1 MKRNIKE
8 EIDRELSYIQADE
21 QKLQNILERRPE
33 QHRGI
38 SKARVALCVMLLALL
53 ASVPVSASVLRTI
66 RGTTRITEENRE
78 LVGQKQY
85 AVSEDAEEGIGQEHA
100 GTEMP
105 EVSPYMTAEAASEQT
120 DGIIREI
127 GLDQEGNPCLYDGQ
141 IITVIELNEASEGKS
156 WKIEPLLSGNGDV
169 TVFARGNGEGWYLK
183 EGQTLTLR
191 YRIDPSEVFGGDVEN
206 GETMSV
212 GYICN
217 HTFQSAQLHVKA
229 KEFSYTLRAP
239 EDGVYYFYNEN
250 FSAGY
255 IYLSEGEIAA
265 GEQGR

>member
-53 ASVPVSASVLRTI
+53 VSVPVSASVLRTI

-100 GTEMP
+100 GT
-105 EVSPYMTAEAASEQT
+105 
-120 DGIIREI
+120 
-127 GLDQEGNPCLYDGQ
+127 
-141 IITVIELNEASEGKS
+141 
-156 WKIEPLLSGNGDV
+156 
-169 TVFARGNGEGWYLK
+169 
-183 EGQTLTLR
+183 
-191 YRIDPSEVFGGDVEN
+191 
-206 GETMSV
+206 
-212 GYICN
+212 
-217 HTFQSAQLHVKA
+217 
-229 KEFSYTLRAP
+229 
-239 EDGVYYFYNEN
+239 
-250 FSAGY
+250 
-255 IYLSEGEIAA
+255 
-265 GEQGR
+265 